1 MGIIFSYI
9 LEEMQQWS
17 FEKLGVAQIPNFF
30 WGVEEHM
37 TTFPLLLFEDMRGR
51 GDIGVEGLAG
61 ILSQRSP
68 NHL

>member
-1 MGIIFSYI
+1 
-9 LEEMQQWS
+9 
-17 FEKLGVAQIPNFF
+17 
-30 WGVEEHM
+30 M

-51 GDIGVEGLAG
+51 SDIGVEGLAG